1 MEEAELLSR
10 VENELAPTPWRWE
23 GEERPLPS
31 LYMRYAEGKGAMA
44 KRGCV
49 RMEEKCWRGPGPHAN
64 QPSAAAELE
73 LLKPMFSERERET
86 SKD

>member
-1 MEEAELLSR
+1 MSSLRSDALAMGGRREASSF
-10 VENELAPTPWRWE
+10 PI
-23 GEERPLPS
+23 
-31 LYMRYAEGKGAMA
+31 YAEGKGAMA

-73 LLKPMFSERERET
+73 LLKPMFSERERERLPGI
-86 SKD
+86 KLNLCVR